1 MNEEFKPVV
10 FAPQPG
16 KQTEFLSTKADIA
29 IYGGSA
35 GAGKSFALLLEPLRH
50 FHNPKFGG
58 VIFRR
63 NSTQVRNQGGLW
75 DESLQI
81 YTPLKATPKQSYLEW
96 IFPSGGKMKFAH
108 LENEASVYDWQ
119 GSQIPFIG
127 FDEVTHFTEKQ
138 FFYMLSRNRSMS
150 GIPGYVRATCNPD
163 TDSWVRR
170 FIDWWI
176 DEDGFPIEERSGK
189 LRWFVRIEDELK
201 WASSKEELMELY
213 GDEQLP
219 KSVTFIPAKIYDNK
233 ILISKDPSY
242 LSSLKALSR
251 VERMRL
257 LEGNWNVRSS
267 AGLYFQRGWFPIVDA
282 LPANPVMTV
291 RYWDRASTKPS
302 ETNRDPDY
310 TVGAKLHRYGDGT
323 YVLEHIARMRDTP
336 LQVERFV
343 KNIAS
348 QDGFKTTIC
357 IEQDPGSAGVADVD
371 NYIRML
377 AGFNIRVRKP
387 TKDKVTRALPVS
399 AQCEHGNIK
408 LLRGDWND
416 SFLNEMENFPDAS
429 HDDQVDA
436 LSGAFNELATGFSIL
451 DVL

>member
-189 LRWFVRIEDELK
+189 LRWFIRVEDELK
-201 WASSKEELMELY
+201 WASSKEELIELY

-282 LPANPVMTV
+282 LPANPVSTV

-302 ETNRDPDY
+302 ESNRDPDY
-310 TVGAKLHRYGDGT
+310 TVGAKLHRYADGT
-323 YVLEHIARMRDTP
+323 YVVEHIARMRDTP
-336 LQVERFV
+336 LQVEKFV
-343 KNIAS
+343 RNIAS

-387 TKDKVTRALPVS
+387 SKDKVTRALPVS